1 MAITK
6 PPNLLV
12 AVEEFIR
19 LVRAA
24 VKIPGTHTHAHTQ
37 TWLTGHK
44 LYAIL

>member
-24 VKIPGTHTHAHTQ
+24 VKIPGTHTHAHTH
-37 TWLTGHK
+37 THN
-44 LYAIL
+44 